1 MRVLPVLIAALVVA
15 VLYLAVFERDRLL
28 DFAGRPPAAA
38 DPAGAAAP
46 DASGTADAMRVAVVA
61 IRSTA
66 RDLETGVLLRGET
79 QAAREVEVR
88 AETTGRVVS
97 APLPKGSAVADG
109 TLLCEIDAGDRPS
122 ALAQAE
128 ARLPEAEARLAEA
141 RARLPEAEARL
152 AEARLNATAA
162 SRLGA
167 EGFASE
173 SRIAAA
179 DAARTSAEAGIEA
192 ARAGIRTAEAGLRAA
207 QAAVEAARRELDRTR
222 ITAPFAGLLETDT
235 AETGALMTPGALCA
249 TVIALDPIRIV
260 GFVPETEVD
269 RLAPGARAGARLA
282 TGRDLAGTVSF
293 LSRSADPETR
303 TFRVEITVPNPDG
316 HIRDGQTA
324 EIVVEAQGARAH
336 LLPASALTL
345 DDAGRLGVR
354 TVAEGRAGFAP
365 VTLLRDTPEG
375 VWVAGLPEEA
385 GVITVGQD
393 YVTDGVPVD
402 VTWRDAD
409 AGDGP

>member
-1 MRVLPVLIAALVVA
+1 MRLLPFLIAAVVVA
-15 VLYLAVFERDRLL
+15 VLYLAIFERDRLL
-28 DFAGRPPAAA
+28 DFAGNPPAPDVAEPPAAA
-38 DPAGAAAP
+38 AP
-46 DASGTADAMRVAVVA
+46 EIEARVAVVA
-61 IRSTA
+61 IRSSA

-88 AETTGRVVS
+88 AETGGRVVS
-97 APLPKGSAVADG
+97 APLPKGTAVEAG
-109 TLLCEIDAGDRPS
+109 TLLCEIDAGNRPS
-122 ALAQAE
+122 ALAEAE

-162 SRLGA
+162 ARLGA

-173 SRIAAA
+173 SRIAGA
-179 DAARTSAEAGIEA
+179 DSARTSAEAGIEA
-192 ARAGIRTAEAGLRAA
+192 ARTGIRAAEAGLRAA
-207 QAAVEAARRELDRTR
+207 EAAVEAARRELDRTR

-235 AETGALMTPGALCA
+235 AETGALMSPGALCA
-249 TVIALDPIRIV
+249 TIIALDPIRIV

-269 RLAPGARAGARLA
+269 RLSPGARAGARLA
-282 TGRDLAGTVSF
+282 TGRDLIGTVSF

-316 HIRDGQTA
+316 GIRDGQTA

-345 DDAGRLGVR
+345 DDEGRLGVR
-354 TVAEGRAGFAP
+354 TVEGDRAGFAP
-365 VTLLRDTPEG
+365 VTLLRDTPQG
-375 VWVAGLPEEA
+375 VWVAGLPDEA
-385 GVITVGQD
+385 GVITLGQD
-393 YVTDGVPVD
+393 YVIEGVPVD
-402 VTWRDAD
+402 VTWRDP
-409 AGDGP
+409 AGTGAP